1 MTQSI
6 GLSRTELVRVSWKKF
21 RGTNLN
27 HRTRW
32 VPLMVIRE
40 EKSIPGP
47 IAPSKLVPRQL
58 TTRLLAYDISSH
70 GHIGPWAARP
80 VDSSPH
86 GQLSPWTALTPR
98 TIRPMDSSRPMDN
111 SPHGQLSFGQLV
123 LWTALLWTAR
133 PMDSSPHGQFAPRV
147 GCLVRK
153 LFHSG
158 RRLIR
163 AVCENYDFLN
173 DCISVTYQ
181 HF

>member
-123 LWTALLWTAR
+123 LWTAR
-133 PMDSSPHGQFAPRV
+133 PMENSPPGWLLGQKTISQWAPFDS
-147 GCLVRK
+147 
-153 LFHSG
+153 
-158 RRLIR
+158 RRLR
-163 AVCENYDFLN
+163 FFKRLYFSNLSTFWAAVF
-173 DCISVTYQ
+173 
-181 HF
+181 